1 MPETGNL
8 SQHLLSK
15 KELAPLCVTSSFY
28 VSSGNPAGG
37 LAAFQAALRLARVTG
52 ACSRHCR
59 ASALRFDSRLTLSLT
74 KRDPHLWCK
83 SLFFTFP
90 AGIEPTSDA

>member
-15 KELAPLCVTSSFY
+15 KELAALCATSSFY
-28 VSSGNPAGG
+28 VSGGNPTGG

-52 ACSRHCR
+52 ACSRHYR
-59 ASALRFDSRLTLSLT
+59 ASALRFDYRHTVKHRKDGLLRSGKSLSLI
-74 KRDPHLWCK
+74 L
-83 SLFFTFP
+83 SL
-90 AGIEPTSDA
+90 E

>member
-59 ASALRFDSRLTLSLT
+59 ALALRFDSRLSHSLRKET
-74 KRDPHLWCK
+74 CTFQCG
-83 SLFFTFP
+83 SLFLTFP